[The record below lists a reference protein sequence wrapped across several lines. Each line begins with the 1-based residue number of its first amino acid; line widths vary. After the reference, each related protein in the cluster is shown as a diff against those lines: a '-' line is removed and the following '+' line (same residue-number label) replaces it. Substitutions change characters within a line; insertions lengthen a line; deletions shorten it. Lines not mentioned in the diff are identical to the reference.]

1 MGIGPPA
8 KGSTLVEE
16 PSPLVGRT
24 DIGQRPQAGPA
35 RGGRRGTVIAQIAVH
50 LSYPLAFAA
59 GLASFL
65 SPCVFPPVPA
75 YLAFL
80 SGRAGLPALSSAEGG
95 ADGGPPGT
103 FPAPARTPLLGN
115 GIAFVLGFSAVFVTF
130 FYVLEA
136 LDVTLLRTH
145 HQTVNL
151 VAGVIVV
158 ILALELLGILRF
170 GFLMRERRVHLLPMG
185 SGAAPAFLLGVTF
198 AAGWTP
204 CIGPQL
210 AAILTVAAQRD
221 FGGLPVMLVY
231 CLGLGLPFLLFAA
244 LTDRLQGAIRAM
256 NRHLGVINL
265 AAGAL
270 LLLFGL
276 LLLTNQFTF
285 FNRFAAQSPFDL

>member
-1 MGIGPPA
+1 
-8 KGSTLVEE
+8 
-16 PSPLVGRT
+16 
-24 DIGQRPQAGPA
+24 
-35 RGGRRGTVIAQIAVH
+35 VIANITVH
-50 LSYPLAFAA
+50 LSYPFAFAA

-65 SPCVFPPVPA
+65 SPCVFPLVPA

-80 SGRAGLPALSSAEGG
+80 SGRAGLPALASAEAGG
-95 ADGGPPGT
+95 DGPTGISPS
-103 FPAPARTPLLGN
+103 PARTPLLAN
-115 GIAFVLGFSAVFVTF
+115 GIAFVTGFTAVFVTF

-136 LDVTLLRTH
+136 LDVTLLRSH
-145 HQTVNL
+145 RQLVNF
-151 VAGVIVV
+151 VAGVIVI

-170 GFLMRERRVHLLPMG
+170 GFLMRERRLHLLPAG
-185 SGAAPAFLLGVTF
+185 SGAVPAFLLGVTF

-244 LTDRLQGAIRAM
+244 LTDRLQGAIRAI

-270 LLLFGL
+270 LLVFGL
-276 LLLTNQFTF
+276 LLLTDRFTF